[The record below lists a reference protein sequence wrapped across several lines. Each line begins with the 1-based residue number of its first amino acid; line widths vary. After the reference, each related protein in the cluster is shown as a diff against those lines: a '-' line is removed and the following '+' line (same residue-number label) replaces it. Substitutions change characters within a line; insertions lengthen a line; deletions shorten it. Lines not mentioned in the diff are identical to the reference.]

1 MSNLILLFF
10 CLSLGI
16 IFQRIK
22 SFPKDAY
29 LVLNT
34 FIIYVCLPA
43 LTLLYTSEIKFKPSQ
58 VLPVLMPYILYV
70 SSFLFFKFL
79 APILN
84 FDRSTTGALTITAG
98 ISSISFVGFPI
109 FELLYGKEGLKMG
122 VLMSQAGSFLVCGT
136 LGLMTASY
144 YSSSEPSF
152 KNMLKSMFQFPPFIA
167 FCVAILLNI
176 SGFHFPV
183 ILTDLLQ
190 KLGSPFSVLAL
201 VSIGLQIKFNREN
214 LSQKPLLIGLFFKL
228 FIAPLIIFL
237 IYVILLDQNNWL
249 GKMSVVGAG
258 LGSMN
263 TATIIAI
270 NHRLNPQLASLMVG
284 IGIPISI
291 ITSLIWYYFLN

>member
-22 SFPKDAY
+22 NFSKDAY